1 MSSLRFGEYP
11 EQALTKSQD
20 KALFGTFTTGITQ
33 TTRKYLGRDHLQ
45 PATTAVE
52 AEL

>member
-33 TTRKYLGRDHLQ
+33 TTCKFLGHYHMQ
-45 PATTAVE
+45 PVTTAVE